1 MVFLKILWVL
11 VALESLVA
19 ASIRRSKAT
28 GGVPTKQPNILLM
41 LADDLGYGDL
51 SVPPF
56 VGGKV
61 HSPALEAMAREGAI
75 MTNFH
80 AAAPICSPSRAS
92 IMTGLFSWR
101 VGIAGVYEY
110 GKKDGKSNRNDWYEE
125 YFSFYNASVDFK

>member
-1 MVFLKILWVL
+1 M
-11 VALESLVA
+11 SLVSIALALLSWAA
-19 ASIRRSKAT
+19 ASSLPDRTAAAAAAAGSSAHS
-28 GGVPTKQPNILLM
+28 TKRQPNILLM

-56 VGGKV
+56 TGGKV
-61 HSPALEAMAREGAI
+61 HTPALEAMAKNGAI

-110 GKKDGKSNRNDWYEE
+110 GKKDGRSNRNDW
-125 YFSFYNASVDFK
+125 

>member
-1 MVFLKILWVL
+1 
-11 VALESLVA
+11 
-19 ASIRRSKAT
+19 
-28 GGVPTKQPNILLM
+28 M

-51 SVPPF
+51 SVFPF

-61 HSPALEAMAREGAI
+61 HSPALEDMARNGAI

-110 GKKDGKSNRNDWYEE
+110 GKRDGRSNRNDWYELRI
-125 YFSFYNASVDFK
+125 S